1 MIVDLTE
8 KEIEWI
14 STILAD
20 RCDKSTRIF
29 EISAIKTILAKLGVS
44 YKWQPEENLKLCQV
58 PILDK

>member
-29 EISAIKTILAKLGVS
+29 EISAIKTILAKLDVK
-44 YKWQPEENLKLCQV
+44 YDWQPEKKLKV
-58 PILDK
+58 VSSAGT

>member
-20 RCDKSTRIF
+20 RCDKSTRIL
-29 EISAIKTILAKLGVS
+29 EISAIKTILAKLDVK
-44 YKWQPEENLKLCQV
+44 YDWQPEEKLKV
-58 PILDK
+58 VSSADT

>member
-29 EISAIKTILAKLGVS
+29 KISAIKTILAKLDVK
-44 YKWQPEENLKLCQV
+44 YDWQPEKKLKV
-58 PILDK
+58 VSNADI

>member
-1 MIVDLTE
+1 MTVNLTE

-29 EISAIKTILAKLGVS
+29 EISVIRTILAKLGVK
-44 YKWQPEENLKLCQV
+44 YDWQPEEKLKV
-58 PILDK
+58 VSSADI

>member
-20 RCDKSTRIF
+20 RCDKSTRIL
-29 EISAIKTILAKLGVS
+29 EISAIKTILTKLDVK
-44 YKWQPEENLKLCQV
+44 YDWQPEEKLKV
-58 PILDK
+58 VSSADT

>member
-29 EISAIKTILAKLGVS
+29 EISAIKTILAKLDVK
-44 YKWQPEENLKLCQV
+44 YDWQPEKKLKV
-58 PILDK
+58 VSSADT

>member
-20 RCDKSTRIF
+20 RCDRSTRIF
-29 EISAIKTILAKLGVS
+29 EISAIRTILAKLDVK
-44 YKWQPEENLKLCQV
+44 YKWQPNEKLKV
-58 PILDK
+58 VSSVDT

>member
-1 MIVDLTE
+1 MTVDLTE

-29 EISAIKTILAKLGVS
+29 EISAIRTILAKFGVS
-44 YKWQPEENLKLCQV
+44 YKWQPEEKLKV
-58 PILDK
+58 VSNADI

>member
-29 EISAIKTILAKLGVS
+29 EISAIRTILAKFGVS
-44 YKWQPEENLKLCQV
+44 YKWQPEEKLKV
-58 PILDK
+58 VSNADA